1 MISSILL
8 MISGL
13 TLDEFT
19 KICEDLKSR
28 EVSSTFKRSL
38 SKRVDVDV
46 LGGMSEASSGKTIS
60 TIEAKKN

>member
-1 MISSILL
+1 

-13 TLDEFT
+13 TLEEFT

-60 TIEAKKN
+60 TIE